1 MRVVGLDLAG
11 SQRNDTGWC
20 LLADTGG
27 VKAVACRL
35 LHSDDEI
42 MSGLRDARPDLV
54 AVDAPLTYSGARRA
68 CDEALRE
75 YGALPVTLR
84 GMEALAVR
92 GRGLAQKMRSGGFR
106 FIEVNSQASARILGV
121 YDRNDFTMQK
131 AMMALDLEGDVNSK
145 ILSRDELDAV
155 VAAVTGYLSLLSQTR
170 EVGDDAGRVAV
181 PDV

>member
-20 LLADTGG
+20 LLAETGG
-27 VKAVACRL
+27 VKAVACRIV
-35 LHSDDEI
+35 HSDDEI
-42 MSGLRDARPDLV
+42 LSGLRDARPDIV

-84 GMEALAVR
+84 GMEILAER
-92 GRGLAQKMRSGGFR
+92 GRSLAEKMRVGGLR
-106 FIEVNSQASARILGV
+106 FIEVHSQASAKILGV
-121 YDRNDFTMQK
+121 YHKNDFTMQK
-131 AMMALDLEGDVNSK
+131 NMMALDLAGDVNTK

-155 VAAVTGYLSLLSQTR
+155 MAAVTGYLSLFSQTR
-170 EVGDDAGRVAV
+170 EVGDDAGRVVV
-181 PDV
+181 PNV